1 LPEFPGSCDDGGV
14 GDPRAFGRRG
24 DDEYSLENRA
34 DIPEPPM
41 RLRPATT
48 LAVLTLVAA
57 ACNPVNPGAPL
68 MPGSV
73 NAPPPPMTA
82 AGDALLTDTLW
93 SWKETVM
100 SGDKRTVPDAPDRYT
115 LLFQPGGM
123 VAVRADCNGGS
134 GSYALNGDSL
144 SFGPLAMTRAMCPR
158 SKDADFLAA
167 RGGVGAFR
175 GNDLMLTLKPA
186 RSMLFT
192 SPRQ

>member
-1 LPEFPGSCDDGGV
+1 
-14 GDPRAFGRRG
+14 
-24 DDEYSLENRA
+24 
-34 DIPEPPM
+34 M